1 MKKLLLAAV
10 TLLLGFGSVAAQD
23 TDPYNPEYPGGYDPN
38 NPGGY
43 DPYDPNNP
51 DNPSMPYTVRDMED
65 MRFFLTGKEN
75 FLNFSYSYQNG
86 VRCDLSGCFYPLYF
100 GTRYNGIN
108 YVAMCDANTN
118 LVLIVEGTESVTSND
133 FLYTK
138 FTNIYGE
145 LDYSEDYL
153 KIINPYLTTD
163 GTTNNPT
170 YLYPWDRSI
179 NDDLNYMRDQPGEYV
194 KLSHVCLHDNGFGYD
209 YLYGGVIYD
218 LITGA
223 EMEYLDILNMYLSSE
238 TARED
243 TAFFDIEGF
252 PIFYNDKLCFVPVS
266 YTPCET
272 KLEMPLWVDSYEWHI
287 TFNPESIKDPLY
299 SDYSFP
305 TFTTPDLAQYPGSM
319 YADPMFFNVEYASSA
334 PEVVDFDGHRWSV
347 VSPGQCEIYAWCQ
360 GNKYYNDGNASV
372 MIFVDKATPVYC
384 FENDLGL
391 HYGAETIGTQVSGY
405 KVINEYG
412 MDIRYYS
419 MNPEIVEV
427 DEYTGDLFINS
438 GGVTEIVAYNLEDD
452 FFKSGDPIQYCILID
467 EPAEGTSVFN
477 FAQAFSNGLN
487 TSETE
492 GAYTMEPISHSSEPL
507 TISFSGDGEGY
518 CHTGTGSD
526 CQLHVSPNTVM
537 TFSHAERGIK
547 SIEFDGDV
555 NHTLIDQPQ
564 RISAGDYNA
573 PEGQAPGSVSFLVT
587 APSTITRISV
597 LTSDGT
603 QTSISAVTADS
614 SEDAVYYNLQGVRV
628 DNPASGMYIR
638 VAGGTASKVYLK

>member
-179 NDDLNYMRDQPGEYV
+179 NDDLSYMRDQPGEYV

-384 FENDLGL
+384 F
-391 HYGAETIGTQVSGY
+391 
-405 KVINEYG
+405 
-412 MDIRYYS
+412 
-419 MNPEIVEV
+419 
-427 DEYTGDLFINS
+427 
-438 GGVTEIVAYNLEDD
+438 
-452 FFKSGDPIQYCILID
+452 
-467 EPAEGTSVFN
+467 
-477 FAQAFSNGLN
+477 
-487 TSETE
+487 
-492 GAYTMEPISHSSEPL
+492 
-507 TISFSGDGEGY
+507 
-518 CHTGTGSD
+518 
-526 CQLHVSPNTVM
+526 
-537 TFSHAERGIK
+537 
-547 SIEFDGDV
+547 
-555 NHTLIDQPQ
+555 
-564 RISAGDYNA
+564 
-573 PEGQAPGSVSFLVT
+573 
-587 APSTITRISV
+587 
-597 LTSDGT
+597 
-603 QTSISAVTADS
+603 
-614 SEDAVYYNLQGVRV
+614 
-628 DNPASGMYIR
+628 
-638 VAGGTASKVYLK
+638 